1 MARRGRAGVA
11 IAAAAIAW
19 FSAGCVGT
27 IVVAAF
33 AAPLATVAYRF
44 GAAEYFSLMVV
55 GLIGAVSLSSGSIPK
70 ALGMILVGVILG
82 CVGTDLNS
90 GTLRFTFGP
99 PPLWEGLEFIVLA
112 VGVFAFG
119 AVDRKGVGEGTSVSV
134 RVDLGGR
141 QINKK

>member
-33 AAPLATVAYRF
+33 AAPLATVTYRF

-70 ALGMILVGVILG
+70 AIGMILVGVILG
-82 CVGTDLNS
+82 CVRSEERRVGK
-90 GTLRFTFGP
+90 
-99 PPLWEGLEFIVLA
+99 EG
-112 VGVFAFG
+112 
-119 AVDRKGVGEGTSVSV
+119 VSTCRS
-134 RVDLGGR
+134 RVSPYH
-141 QINKK
+141 